1 MNLHNSF
8 FHFLSKL
15 KNFIVNLTIRLPFLK
30 VTGTAL
36 PACWKKSEL
45 GEKNKKISSKV
56 KGVGDG
62 QGGALGAQHRAE
74 RRLQLEM
81 PSRAAGSVDG
91 EGRVISR
98 GQWSQIYPHR
108 NREKKRLPPQQLA
121 VSHRPIGKIE
131 RGTVNKNGYF
141 YIPKVQFDV
150 EIMLLS

>member
-1 MNLHNSF
+1 MYARPQLSKEGCWARSLVNLPNSF

-36 PACWKKSEL
+36 SACWKKSEL
-45 GEKNKKISSKV
+45 REKKKKNKKSAAKWRES
-56 KGVGDG
+56 GDG

-91 EGRVISR
+91 GGRVISR
-98 GQWSQIYPHR
+98 GQRSQIYPHR
-108 NREKKRLPPQQLA
+108 KREKTSPSATAGSQSQADRKDWMGN
-121 VSHRPIGKIE
+121 SE
-131 RGTVNKNGYF
+131 
-141 YIPKVQFDV
+141 
-150 EIMLLS
+150 

>member
-1 MNLHNSF
+1 MYARPQLSREGCWARSLVNLPNSF

-36 PACWKKSEL
+36 LACWKKSEL

-108 NREKKRLPPQQLA
+108 NREKN
-121 VSHRPIGKIE
+121 VSLRNSWQSVTG
-131 RGTVNKNGYF
+131 R
-141 YIPKVQFDV
+141 
-150 EIMLLS
+150 